1 MSLQNCSE
9 RNPRREEIWWTG
21 STGTRTESTFTSRD
35 IPDGFIMYVFGLVYK
50 TKTSY
55 CYRKQ
60 IYRYLFT
67 YPHKYSCMN
76 HLCSIVLTGSQIYIS
91 MLIWSQHTHK
101 LHCHTHYTVIQTTVT
116 TMSYILHCQTL
127 HTHTTL
133 YFQTLWV
140 SVTSGYLS
148 VCWCSAGMR
157 LNSGLPIMGWL
168 IG

>member
-35 IPDGFIMYVFGLVYK
+35 IPDGFIMYVFGLVCK

-67 YPHKYSCMN
+67 YPHKYSCMD
-76 HLCSIVLTGSQIYIS
+76 HLCRIVLTGSQIYIFYADLVTTYTQTTLS
-91 MLIWSQHTHK
+91 YT
-101 LHCHTHYTVIQTTVT
+101 LHCHTNYTLTLHCHTNYSHYTVIHTTLT
-116 TMSYILHCQTL
+116 LHCQTL

-133 YFQTLWV
+133 
-140 SVTSGYLS
+140 
-148 VCWCSAGMR
+148 
-157 LNSGLPIMGWL
+157 
-168 IG
+168 